1 MPKSRSLKQ
10 EVMPMMK
17 ESTMQD
23 MMTEGREM
31 MISGKNSM
39 MRGRVMMAG
48 SKMFKKKQIKKDDTE
63 LSDLGGLNFDP
74 KKMKSKQMPL
84 TKTGKSVLSKM
95 RETYGTKKGKS
106 VFYASINANKAGSEK
121 WHASKKLGFRSK

>member
-74 KKMKSKQMPL
+74 KKMKSK
-84 TKTGKSVLSKM
+84 
-95 RETYGTKKGKS
+95 
-106 VFYASINANKAGSEK
+106 
-121 WHASKKLGFRSK
+121 

>member
-10 EVMPMMK
+10 EVRPMMK

-74 KKMKSKQMPL
+74 KKMKSK
-84 TKTGKSVLSKM
+84 
-95 RETYGTKKGKS
+95 
-106 VFYASINANKAGSEK
+106 
-121 WHASKKLGFRSK
+121 

>member
-23 MMTEGREM
+23 MMTEGKEM
-31 MISGKNSM
+31 MMSGKNSM

-74 KKMKSKQMPL
+74 KKMKSK
-84 TKTGKSVLSKM
+84 
-95 RETYGTKKGKS
+95 
-106 VFYASINANKAGSEK
+106 
-121 WHASKKLGFRSK
+121 

>member
-1 MPKSRSLKQ
+1 MFMPKSRSLKQ

-74 KKMKSKQMPL
+74 KKMKSK
-84 TKTGKSVLSKM
+84 
-95 RETYGTKKGKS
+95 
-106 VFYASINANKAGSEK
+106 
-121 WHASKKLGFRSK
+121 